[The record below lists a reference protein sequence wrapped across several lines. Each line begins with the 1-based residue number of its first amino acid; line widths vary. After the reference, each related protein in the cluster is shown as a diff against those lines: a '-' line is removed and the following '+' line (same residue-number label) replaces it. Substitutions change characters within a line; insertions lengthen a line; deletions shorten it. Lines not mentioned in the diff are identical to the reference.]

1 MKNYNKKDLANKV
14 ECCNEFQ
21 ENWKKKMVIASGA
34 DNYWFLRKL
43 FLQKPVILKDMVTKS
58 WSGRQERAPD
68 WGPEN
73 LSPSLALM
81 LRSHMTS

>member
-1 MKNYNKKDLANKV
+1 MKNYNKKDLPTKLNV
-14 ECCNEFQ
+14 VMNSRRTE
-21 ENWKKKMVIASGA
+21 KKKMVIASGA
-34 DNYWFLRKL
+34 DNYWFVRKL

-58 WSGRQERAPD
+58 WSGTQERAPD